1 MRHEVDAM
9 GKQCPIPVVMTKKA
23 IDGAAVG
30 DEIEILVDNET
41 AVNNLSRLANKT
53 GCTFVSEK
61 LEHKKYQV
69 KMTVQTEQSGRD
81 LNEEEFVCEIPDKK
95 VMAAVISSDVMGS
108 GDDDLGK
115 ILIRGFIYALS
126 QMETLPDT
134 VLFYNG
140 GAKLTTEGSESL
152 EDLKKMEEEG
162 VEILTCGTCLKHYG
176 LMEKLM
182 VGKVTDMYTITE
194 RMTGADKVIRP

>member
-30 DEIEILVDNET
+30 DEINILVDNET

-81 LNEEEFVCEIPDKK
+81 LNEEEFVCEIPNKK

-108 GDDDLGK
+108 GDDELGK

>member
-81 LNEEEFVCEIPDKK
+81 LNEEEFVCEIPNKK

-108 GDDDLGK
+108 GDDELGK
-115 ILIRGFIYALS
+115 ILIKGFIYALS